1 MKKLILMATML
12 LTFGAVKAQIGDVKV
27 DGSFAKIYDDK
38 GKYTYKSIGLC
49 SKCELSGFNS
59 NYIVITDGS
68 FAKIYDDKGK
78 YTYKSIGLCSNCSV
92 KNVTPSG
99 ILIKDGSKTKI
110 YDFNGKY
117 TYKSY

>member
-1 MKKLILMATML
+1 MKKLFLMATML
-12 LTFGAVKAQIGDVKV
+12 LMFGAVNAQIGDVKV
-27 DGSFAKIYDDK
+27 DGSSAKIYDDK
-38 GKYTYKSIGLC
+38 GKYTYKSISLC
-49 SKCELSGFNS
+49 SNCELSGFNS

-68 FAKIYDDKGK
+68 SAKIYDSQGK
-78 YTYKSIGLCSNCSV
+78 FTYKSISLCSNCSV

-110 YDFNGKY
+110 YDFEGKY